1 MYSLILIIIIIIPDV
16 SFVSKNRLIYIVF
29 VVSTFIPANAT
40 GCLKR
45 SSLQDIFAHIVIRH
59 EVGIG
64 TSFEPN
70 ESASFFF
77 NYKYSHKQT
86 HKYVYIA
93 RPSFSKFVEGGRG
106 NIQVYFAEPI
116 CKLTSKGRQDPL
128 P

>member
-1 MYSLILIIIIIIPDV
+1 M
-16 SFVSKNRLIYIVF
+16 VF
-29 VVSTFIPANAT
+29 VVSAFTPANAT

-64 TSFEPN
+64 TAFEPN

-86 HKYVYIA
+86 HKYVNIA
-93 RPSFSKFVEGGRG
+93 RPSFIKFVEGGGATYRR
-106 NIQVYFAEPI
+106 ILLSQLI
-116 CKLTSKGRQDPL
+116 SKGKQYPL

>member
-29 VVSTFIPANAT
+29 VVSVFTPVNGT

-45 SSLQDIFAHIVIRH
+45 TSLQDIFAHIVIRH

-70 ESASFFF
+70 RSASFFF
-77 NYKYSHKQT
+77 NYKYSHRHT
-86 HKYVYIA
+86 HKYVNIV
-93 RPSFSKFVEGGRG
+93 RPSFSKFVE
-106 NIQVYFAEPI
+106 E
-116 CKLTSKGRQDPL
+116 GRQYTGVFAVL
-128 P
+128 FAN